1 MSKKSRGQRDDY
13 RRFVRISTR
22 WADND
27 IYGHINNAAYYG
39 FIDTAVNQLLIEEGI
54 LAPETSAGI
63 FLVVESGCRYHAAAH
78 YPDTIHAGVRV
89 GHLGRSSVR
98 YEVGLFRNDE
108 TEAVAEGHFIHV
120 MVGRNDRRPA
130 AIEGHPRAFMEALKA

>member
-1 MSKKSRGQRDDY
+1 MSEKSRGERSDY
-13 RRFVRISTR
+13 RRFVQISTR

-27 IYGHINNAAYYG
+27 VYGHINNAAYYG
-39 FIDTAVNQLLIEEGI
+39 YIDTAVNQLLIKAG
-54 LAPETSAGI
+54 LLDPATSAKI
-63 FLVVESGCRYHAAAH
+63 FLVVESGCRYHAPAH

-108 TEAVAEGHFIHV
+108 NEAVAEGQFVHV
-120 MVGRNDRRPA
+120 MVGRDDRRPA
-130 AIEGHPRAFMEALKA
+130 AIEGDLRAVMEALKA